1 MGKENKIG
9 LYFNKTLLEQ
19 IWNMLELDV
28 KNKINIVID
37 AGDLNISRS
46 RAWFYIL
53 TFTFYRFYFSCA

>member
-37 AGDLNISRS
+37 AGDLNI
-46 RAWFYIL
+46 
-53 TFTFYRFYFSCA
+53 